1 MVRQGCANRIQHHE
15 IPDSMR
21 VYRANNNYVGHE
33 CFRRLRGAKAWLS
46 EFQTDVI
53 LQQGAVSKPWPQ
65 ISQV

>member
-1 MVRQGCANRIQHHE
+1 
-15 IPDSMR
+15 MR